1 MRDNLPVMDPK
12 RRLERIETAPNA
24 ELKAM
29 VKGSAMDGINPVTGR
44 KVATRP
50 ILSGGDGA
58 RVRKDYGTGPQ
69 MRALLKARWGHELNN
84 DDLKNIGS
92 IISASTGSKRDAAGR
107 LDELFGNWKPEKPL
121 TEAQISVIMEAS
133 Q

>member
-1 MRDNLPVMDPK
+1 MDPG
-12 RRLERIETAPNA
+12 RRLERIENAPNA

-29 VKGSAMDGINPVTGR
+29 VKGSAMDGVNPVTGR

-58 RVRKDYGTGPQ
+58 RVRKDYGSAPQ
-69 MRALLKARWGHELNN
+69 MRALLKARWGHDMSQ
-84 DDLKNIGS
+84 DDLKNIGG
-92 IISASTGSKRDAAGR
+92 IIKASSGSKRDASGR
-107 LDELFGNWKPEKPL
+107 LDELLGNWQPSKPL
-121 TEAQISVIMEAS
+121 TAEQRNIILEAS